1 MAHFKFR
8 SLPRRPRAS
17 SRSKRRIRAATPV
30 NTKFHFPPA
39 PGAPPVK
46 SMSSHVILL
55 TDAHEAPAYEL
66 IEALRAAGVK
76 TLIEGLREVEVEK
89 ALAQQKKR
97 EGKVEAEGPPPLAVL
112 YEVVPGADMV
122 ELHTAIDHSKAFW
135 PGAPL
140 IACRR
145 QTNGY
150 QSHNLRSL
158 DGASLKR
165 LGFAAIADKSAQL
178 PALLREIEGHGNT
191 GELRLPELIQ
201 EPVTSTPSSL
211 PPKIKFSH
219 LRAAYELVCS
229 LHFSGDQSG
238 AANTALAGLQDLV
251 DADRWAIYL
260 FTEAK
265 GLEGSTLEAIAV
277 HKAGQEQRTED
288 DWGRL
293 LNAEPD
299 LPIGSETKAAKR
311 AAAGM
316 GTIKRKERGQFV
328 VAVPLI
334 CGERILGVIE
344 GIREGSGAYAF
355 KKTDVALLDSLAL
368 PIASALANAV
378 RIAEAE
384 RLSQTDD
391 LTKLHNARYL
401 RQFLLNEIRRARR
414 YGTSVA
420 ALFLDLDDFKRIN
433 DEHGHLVGSHVLM
446 EIAAV
451 ILSSV
456 RDTDAVARYGGDEFV
471 IVLPDTGIELAG
483 SVAERIRQKI
493 SRHYFTGG
501 RRLQLSLTASF
512 GVATFPKHA
521 SSPQQLIACA
531 DTAMYE
537 AKAANKNCVRFAADL
552 PAKEPLQELIESVEA
567 ELVTSDN

>member
-1 MAHFKFR
+1 M
-8 SLPRRPRAS
+8 
-17 SRSKRRIRAATPV
+17 
-30 NTKFHFPPA
+30 
-39 PGAPPVK
+39 
-46 SMSSHVILL
+46 SHVILL

-76 TLIEGLREVEVEK
+76 TLIEGLREVEVEV
-89 ALAQQKKR
+89 ALAKQQKR
-97 EGKVEAEGPPPLAVL
+97 EGVRDAEGPPPLAVL

-122 ELHTAIDHSKAFW
+122 ELHTAIDHAKAFW

-140 IACRR
+140 VACRR

-158 DGASLKR
+158 DGATLKR
-165 LGFAAIADKSAQL
+165 LGFAAIADKQAQL
-178 PALLREIEGHGNT
+178 PALLREIEGHGNS
-191 GELRLPELIQ
+191 GELRLPEMIH
-201 EPVTSTPSSL
+201 EPVETSPSSL
-211 PPKIKFSH
+211 PPKIKFTH
-219 LRAAYELVCS
+219 LRAAFELVCS

-238 AANTALAGLQDLV
+238 AANTALAGLHDLIA
-251 DADRWAIYL
+251 ADRWAIYL
-260 FTEAK
+260 FSESK

-277 HKAGQEQRTED
+277 RKAGQEYRTDE

-293 LNAEPD
+293 LNSEPD

-344 GIREGSGAYAF
+344 GIREGKGAHAF

-368 PIASALANAV
+368 PIASALANSV

-420 ALFLDLDDFKRIN
+420 ALFLDLDDFKQIN

-446 EIAAV
+446 EMAAV
-451 ILSSV
+451 ILSSI

-471 IVLPDTGIELAG
+471 IVLPDTGTELAG
-483 SVAERIRQKI
+483 QVAERIRHRI
-493 SRHYFTGG
+493 TRHNFTGG

-512 GVATFPKHA
+512 GVAAFPKHA

-552 PAKEPLQELIESVEA
+552 ASREPAKRAVANSETADYTDLL
-567 ELVTSDN
+567 T

>member
-1 MAHFKFR
+1 
-8 SLPRRPRAS
+8 
-17 SRSKRRIRAATPV
+17 
-30 NTKFHFPPA
+30 
-39 PGAPPVK
+39 
-46 SMSSHVILL
+46 MSSHVILL

-76 TLIEGLREVEVEK
+76 TLIEGLREVEVEV
-89 ALAQQKKR
+89 ALAKQQKR
-97 EGKVEAEGPPPLAVL
+97 EGMRGAEGPPPLAVL

-122 ELHTAIDHSKAFW
+122 ELHTAIDHAKAFW

-140 IACRR
+140 VACRR

-158 DGASLKR
+158 DGVSLKR

-178 PALLREIEGHGNT
+178 PALLREIEGHGQS
-191 GELRLPELIQ
+191 GELRMQVALEKPLET
-201 EPVTSTPSSL
+201 ETPSL
-211 PPKIKFSH
+211 PRKIKASH
-219 LRAAYELVCS
+219 LRAAYDLVSS

-238 AANTALAGLQDLV
+238 AANTALAGLQDLIH
-251 DADRWAIYL
+251 ADRWAIYL
-260 FTEAK
+260 FSESK
-265 GLEGSTLEAIAV
+265 GVEGATLEAIAV
-277 HKAGQEQRTED
+277 RKPGQEGSKNED
-288 DWGRL
+288 DWGL
-293 LNAEPD
+293 LAEPD
-299 LPIGSETKAAKR
+299 LPIGSETRAAKR

-316 GTIKRKERGQFV
+316 GIIKRKEKGQFV
-328 VAVPLI
+328 VAIPLI

-344 GIREGSGAYAF
+344 GIREGSGAHAF
-355 KKTDVALLDSLAL
+355 KKPDVALLDSLSL
-368 PIASALANAV
+368 PIASALANSV

-414 YGTSVA
+414 YGSSVA

-433 DEHGHLVGSHVLM
+433 DEFGHLVGSHVLM
-446 EIAAV
+446 EMAAV
-451 ILSSV
+451 ILSSI

-471 IVLPDTGIELAG
+471 IVLPDTGTELAG
-483 SVAERIRQKI
+483 QVAERIRQKI
-493 SRHYFTGG
+493 IRHMFNGG

-512 GVATFPKHA
+512 GVAAFPKHA

-552 PAKEPLQELIESVEA
+552 ASREPVKRATPSLEQETENNA
-567 ELVTSDN
+567 EGVH

>member
-1 MAHFKFR
+1 
-8 SLPRRPRAS
+8 
-17 SRSKRRIRAATPV
+17 
-30 NTKFHFPPA
+30 
-39 PGAPPVK
+39 
-46 SMSSHVILL
+46 MSSHVILL

-66 IEALRAAGVK
+66 IEALRGAGVK
-76 TLIEGLREVEVEK
+76 TLIEGLREVEVEV
-89 ALAQQKKR
+89 ALAQQQKR
-97 EGKVEAEGPPPLAVL
+97 AGLHDAEGPPPLAVL

-122 ELHTAIDHSKAFW
+122 ELHTAIDHAKAFW

-140 IACRR
+140 VACRR

-158 DGASLKR
+158 DGPTLKR
-165 LGFAAIADKSAQL
+165 LGFLAIADKSAQL
-178 PALLREIEGHGNT
+178 PALLREIEGQGNS
-191 GELRLPELIQ
+191 GELRLPESF
-201 EPVTSTPSSL
+201 EPHAESEQASL
-211 PPKIKFSH
+211 PRKIKISH
-219 LRAAYELVCS
+219 LRAAYDLVSS

-238 AANTALAGLQDLV
+238 AASTALAGLQNLIT
-251 DADRWAIYL
+251 ADRWAIYL
-260 FTEAK
+260 FSDSK
-265 GLEGSTLEAIAV
+265 GLEGATLEAVAV
-277 HKAGQEQRTED
+277 RWAGQEGLTTEEE
-288 DWGRL
+288 WGRL
-293 LNAEPD
+293 KLEPD
-299 LPIGSETKAAKR
+299 LPLGSETKAAKR

-316 GTIKRKERGQFV
+316 GIIKRKEKGRFV

-344 GIREGSGAYAF
+344 GIRESAGARAF
-355 KKTDVALLDSLAL
+355 KKTDVALLDSLSL

-414 YGTSVA
+414 YGSSVA
-420 ALFLDLDDFKRIN
+420 ALFLDLDDFKQIN

-446 EIAAV
+446 EMAAV
-451 ILSSV
+451 ILSSI

-471 IVLPDTGIELAG
+471 IVLPDTGTELAG
-483 SVAERIRQKI
+483 QVAERIRQKI
-493 SRHYFTGG
+493 IRHNFTGG

-512 GVATFPKHA
+512 GVAAFPKHA

-552 PAKEPLQELIESVEA
+552 TPRRSTEQIDCKDNQCTSV
-567 ELVTSDN
+567 

>member
-1 MAHFKFR
+1 
-8 SLPRRPRAS
+8 L
-17 SRSKRRIRAATPV
+17 
-30 NTKFHFPPA
+30 
-39 PGAPPVK
+39 
-46 SMSSHVILL
+46 SSHVILL

-76 TLIEGLREVEVEK
+76 TLIEGLREVEVEV
-89 ALAQQKKR
+89 ALARQQQDQNLSDLDR
-97 EGKVEAEGPPPLAVL
+97 PLAVL

-122 ELHTAIDHSKAFW
+122 ELHTAVNHAKAFW

-140 IACRR
+140 VACRR

-150 QSHNLRSL
+150 QSLNLRSL
-158 DGASLKR
+158 DGATLKR
-165 LGFAAIADKSAQL
+165 LGFLAIADKSAQL
-178 PALLREIEGHGNT
+178 PALLREIEGQGNS
-191 GELRLPELIQ
+191 GELHLPQIVERR
-201 EPVTSTPSSL
+201 TGRGCSSL
-211 PPKIKFSH
+211 PQKIKFND
-219 LRAAYELVCS
+219 LRAAFDLVAS
-229 LHFSGDQSG
+229 LHFISDQIG
-238 AANTALAGLQDLV
+238 AANTALAGLEQLIS
-251 DADRWAIYL
+251 ADRWAIYL
-260 FTEAK
+260 FSEEK
-265 GLEGSTLEAIAV
+265 GVESATLEAVAV
-277 HKAGQEQRTED
+277 RRPGQPNSGKSEEEWRRVLTGE
-288 DWGRL
+288 
-293 LNAEPD
+293 AD
-299 LPIGSETKAAKR
+299 LPIGSETKAVKR

-316 GTIKRKERGQFV
+316 GIIKKKERGQFV
-328 VAVPLI
+328 LAVPLI

-344 GIREGSGAYAF
+344 GIREGSSARAF
-355 KKTDVALLDSLAL
+355 KKTDVALLDSLSL

-414 YGTSVA
+414 YGSSVA

-446 EIAAV
+446 EMAAV
-451 ILSSV
+451 ILSSI

-471 IVLPDTGIELAG
+471 IVLPDTGTELAG
-483 SVAERIRQKI
+483 TVAERIRQKI
-493 SRHYFTGG
+493 LRHHFTGG

-512 GVATFPKHA
+512 CVAAFPKHA

-552 PAKEPLQELIESVEA
+552 APKDAVARLVESVEA
-567 ELVTSDN
+567 KLVSSDN

>member
-1 MAHFKFR
+1 MA
-8 SLPRRPRAS
+8 
-17 SRSKRRIRAATPV
+17 
-30 NTKFHFPPA
+30 
-39 PGAPPVK
+39 
-46 SMSSHVILL
+46 SHVILL

-89 ALAQQKKR
+89 ALAQKQKR
-97 EGKVEAEGPPPLAVL
+97 EGVRDSEGPPPLAVL

-122 ELHTAIDHSKAFW
+122 ELHTAIDHAKAFW
-135 PGAPL
+135 PGASL
-140 IACRR
+140 VACRR

-158 DGASLKR
+158 DAKTLKR
-165 LGFAAIADKSAQL
+165 LGFIAVADKAAQI
-178 PALLREIEGHGNT
+178 PALLREIEGHGGS
-191 GELRLPELIQ
+191 GELQLPENFHLPV
-201 EPVTSTPSSL
+201 EPETSSL
-211 PPKIKFSH
+211 PPKIKFNH
-219 LRAAYELVCS
+219 LRAAFELVTA
-229 LHFSGDQSG
+229 LHFSGDQNG
-238 AANTALAGLQDLV
+238 AANTALAGLQDLIR
-251 DADRWAIYL
+251 ADRWAIYL
-260 FTEAK
+260 FSDTI
-265 GLEGSTLEAIAV
+265 EGATLEAVAV
-277 HKAGQEQRTED
+277 RKAGQQGSKNHDEWT
-288 DWGRL
+288 
-293 LNAEPD
+293 NVEPD
-299 LPIGSETKAAKR
+299 LPLGSETKAAKR
-311 AAAGM
+311 AAAGL
-316 GTIKRKERGQFV
+316 GSIKKKERGKFV

-344 GIREGSGAYAF
+344 GIREGSGARAF
-355 KKTDVALLDSLAL
+355 KKSDVKLLDSLSM

-414 YGTSVA
+414 YGSSVA
-420 ALFLDLDDFKRIN
+420 ALFLDLDDFKQIN
-433 DEHGHLVGSHVLM
+433 DVHGHLVGSHVLM
-446 EIAAV
+446 EMAAV
-451 ILSSV
+451 ILSSI

-471 IVLPDTGIELAG
+471 IVLPDTGTELAG
-483 SVAERIRQKI
+483 QVAERIRHRI
-493 SRHYFTGG
+493 TRHNFTGG

-512 GVATFPKHA
+512 GVAAFPKHA

-552 PAKEPLQELIESVEA
+552 ASKEPAKRMIADVE
-567 ELVTSDN
+567 VTDCTDSNPA

>member
-1 MAHFKFR
+1 
-8 SLPRRPRAS
+8 
-17 SRSKRRIRAATPV
+17 
-30 NTKFHFPPA
+30 
-39 PGAPPVK
+39 
-46 SMSSHVILL
+46 MSSHVILL

-76 TLIEGLREVEVEK
+76 TLIEGLREVEVEV
-89 ALAQQKKR
+89 ALAKQQKR
-97 EGKVEAEGPPPLAVL
+97 DGMRGAEGPPPLAVL

-122 ELHTAIDHSKAFW
+122 ELHTAIDHAKAFW

-140 IACRR
+140 VACRR

-150 QSHNLRSL
+150 QGHNLRSL
-158 DGASLKR
+158 DGVSLKR

-178 PALLREIEGHGNT
+178 PALLREIEGHSAS
-191 GELRLPELIQ
+191 GELRMSDVIEK
-201 EPVTSTPSSL
+201 PVGSETSSL
-211 PPKIKFSH
+211 PRKIKATH
-219 LRAAYELVCS
+219 LRAAYDLVSS

-238 AANTALAGLQDLV
+238 AANTALTGLQDLIY
-251 DADRWAIYL
+251 ADRWAIYL
-260 FTEAK
+260 FSESK
-265 GLEGSTLEAIAV
+265 GLEGAMLEAIAV
-277 HKAGQEQRTED
+277 RKPGQEGFKNED
-288 DWGRL
+288 EWGL
-293 LNAEPD
+293 EPD
-299 LPIGSETKAAKR
+299 LPIGSESKAAKR

-316 GTIKRKERGQFV
+316 GIIKRKEKGQFV
-328 VAVPLI
+328 VAIPLI

-344 GIREGSGAYAF
+344 GIREGSGARAF
-355 KKTDVALLDSLAL
+355 KKPDVALLDSLSL

-414 YGTSVA
+414 YRTSVA

-433 DEHGHLVGSHVLM
+433 DEYGHLVGSHVLM
-446 EIAAV
+446 EMAAV
-451 ILSSV
+451 ILSSI

-471 IVLPDTGIELAG
+471 IVLPDTGTELAG
-483 SVAERIRQKI
+483 QVAERIRQKVT
-493 SRHYFTGG
+493 RHIFNGG

-512 GVATFPKHA
+512 GVAAFPKHA

-552 PAKEPLQELIESVEA
+552 ASREPAKRAIATPETAEYTELP
-567 ELVTSDN
+567 N